1 MKPSL
6 KLMTICLLAAI
17 PYSMQAGDWLPRLAE
32 GVIDTTQHET
42 LGLQAAPGINH
53 YTIHQATDETDH
65 YANGV
70 VMAAFKGTIYCMWQS
85 SPTDED
91 SDDTWVAYSRS
102 TDNGHSWSK
111 PMTLA
116 SPTTDHYCTS
126 GGWLIYR
133 DSLTALIDI
142 WPKGMMPRGGETC
155 YQTSTDGINWSPM
168 QAVRMAE
175 GFDMNG
181 VLEQDPRPLPNG
193 RIVGAIHFQP
203 GLHVCPAYTN
213 DPTGRSGWQKGD
225 FLAEDKGKQSRELEP
240 SQYLRRDGSIV
251 MLFRDQRSSFRKL
264 AAISTDMGQ
273 TWTKAE
279 LTNMPDARTKQC
291 AGNLPDGTA
300 YMVSCPANGKRR
312 WPLVLQLSDDGI
324 LFDRAL
330 LIRSGSAGDLP
341 AKRYEGRYKTAGYS
355 YPKAMI
361 HGNKLYIGYSV
372 NKEDVV
378 CSIIPIELLTRNR

>member
-133 DSLTALIDI
+133 DTLTALIDI

-300 YMVSCPANGKRR
+300 YMVSCPANGKWR

-341 AKRYEGRYKTAGYS
+341 AKRYEGRYKTIGYS

-361 HGNKLYIGYSV
+361 HDNKLYIGYSV

>member
-116 SPTTDHYCTS
+116 SPTTDYYCTS

-133 DSLTALIDI
+133 DTLTALIDI

-168 QAVRMAE
+168 QPVRMAD
-175 GFDMNG
+175 GSNMNG

-225 FLAEDKGKQSRELEP
+225 FLAEDRGKQSRELEP

-300 YMVSCPANGKRR
+300 YMVSCPANGKWR

-330 LIRSGSAGDLP
+330 LIRSGATGDLP
-341 AKRYEGRYKTAGYS
+341 AKRYEGRYKTIGYS

-361 HGNKLYIGYSV
+361 HDNKLYIGYSV

>member
-116 SPTTDHYCTS
+116 SPTTDYYCTS

-133 DSLTALIDI
+133 DTLTALIDI

-225 FLAEDKGKQSRELEP
+225 FLAEDRGKQSRELEP

-300 YMVSCPANGKRR
+300 YMVSCPANGKWR

-341 AKRYEGRYKTAGYS
+341 AKRYEGRYKTIGYS

-361 HGNKLYIGYSV
+361 HDNKLYIGYSV

>member
-102 TDNGHSWSK
+102 TDNGQNWSE
-111 PMTLA
+111 PMVLA
-116 SPTTDHYCTS
+116 TPTTGYYCTS
-126 GGWLIYR
+126 GGWLA
-133 DSLTALIDI
+133 DCDTLTAFIDI
-142 WPKGMMPRGGETC
+142 WPKGLEPRGGETC
-155 YQTSTDGINWSPM
+155 YQTTTDGINWSPM

-225 FLAEDKGKQSRELEP
+225 FLAEDRGKQSRELEP

-300 YMVSCPANGKRR
+300 YMVSCPANGKWR

-330 LIRSGSAGDLP
+330 LIRSGATGDLP
-341 AKRYEGRYKTAGYS
+341 AKRYEGRYKTIGYS

-361 HGNKLYIGYSV
+361 HDNKLYIGYSV

>member
-116 SPTTDHYCTS
+116 SPTTDYYCTS

-133 DSLTALIDI
+133 DTLTALIDI

-225 FLAEDKGKQSRELEP
+225 FLAEDRGKQSRELEP

-300 YMVSCPANGKRR
+300 YMVSCPANGKWR
-312 WPLVLQLSDDGI
+312 WPSVLQLSDDGI

-341 AKRYEGRYKTAGYS
+341 AKRYEGRYKTIGYS

-361 HGNKLYIGYSV
+361 HDNKLYIGYSV

>member
-102 TDNGHSWSK
+102 TDNGQNWSE
-111 PMTLA
+111 PMVLA
-116 SPTTDHYCTS
+116 TPTTGYYCTS
-126 GGWLIYR
+126 GGWLA
-133 DSLTALIDI
+133 DSDTLTAFIDI
-142 WPKGMMPRGGETC
+142 WPKGLEPRGGETC

-203 GLHVCPAYTN
+203 GLHVCPAYTD
-213 DPTGRSGWQKGD
+213 DPTGRSDWKMGD
-225 FLAEDKGKQSRELEP
+225 FLAEDRGKQSRELEP

-300 YMVSCPANGKRR
+300 YMVSCPANGKWR

-330 LIRSGSAGDLP
+330 LIRSGATGDLP
-341 AKRYEGRYKTAGYS
+341 AKRYEGRYKTIGYS

-361 HGNKLYIGYSV
+361 HDNKLYIGYSV

>member
-1 MKPSL
+1 
-6 KLMTICLLAAI
+6 
-17 PYSMQAGDWLPRLAE
+17 
-32 GVIDTTQHET
+32 
-42 LGLQAAPGINH
+42 
-53 YTIHQATDETDH
+53 
-65 YANGV
+65 
-70 VMAAFKGTIYCMWQS
+70 MAA
-85 SPTDED
+85 
-91 SDDTWVAYSRS
+91 
-102 TDNGHSWSK
+102 
-111 PMTLA
+111 
-116 SPTTDHYCTS
+116 

-133 DSLTALIDI
+133 DTLTALIDI

-168 QAVRMAE
+168 QPVRMAE

-181 VLEQDPRPLPNG
+181 VLEQDPRPLHNG

-225 FLAEDKGKQSRELEP
+225 FLAEDRGKQSRELEP

-300 YMVSCPANGKRR
+300 YMVSCPANGKWR

-341 AKRYEGRYKTAGYS
+341 AKRYEGRYKTIGYS

-361 HGNKLYIGYSV
+361 HDNKLYIGYSV

>member
-133 DSLTALIDI
+133 DTLTALIDI

-168 QAVRMAE
+168 QPVRMAE

-225 FLAEDKGKQSRELEP
+225 FLAEDRGKQSRELEP

-300 YMVSCPANGKRR
+300 YMVSCPANGKWR

-341 AKRYEGRYKTAGYS
+341 AKRYEGRYKTIGYS

-361 HGNKLYIGYSV
+361 HDNKLYIGYSV

>member
-1 MKPSL
+1 MKPGL

-17 PYSMQAGDWLPRLAE
+17 PYSMQAEDWLPRLAE

-42 LGLQAAPGINH
+42 LGLTKMAGISH

-102 TDNGHSWSK
+102 TDDGQSWSK
-111 PMTLA
+111 PMVLA
-116 SPTTDHYCTS
+116 SPTTGYYCTS
-126 GGWLIYR
+126 GGWLA
-133 DSLTALIDI
+133 DSDTLTAFIDI
-142 WPKGMMPRGGETC
+142 WPKGLEPRGGETC
-155 YQTSTDGINWSPM
+155 YQTTTDGINWSPM
-168 QAVRMAE
+168 QPVRMAD
-175 GFDMNG
+175 GSNMNG
-181 VLEQDPRPLPNG
+181 VLEQDPRPLHNG

-203 GLHVCPAYTN
+203 GLHVCPAYTD

-225 FLAEDKGKQSRELEP
+225 FQAEDRGKQSRELEP
-240 SQYLRRDGSIV
+240 SQYLQRDGSIV
-251 MLFRDQRSSFRKL
+251 MLFRDQKSSFRKL
-264 AAISTDMGQ
+264 ASISTDMGQ
-273 TWTKAE
+273 TWTKSE
-279 LTNMPDARTKQC
+279 LTDMPDARTKQC
-291 AGNLPDGTA
+291 AGNLPNGTA
-300 YMVSCPANGKRR
+300 YMVSCPTNGKWR

-330 LIRSGSAGDLP
+330 LIRSGLADDLP
-341 AKRYEGRYKTAGYS
+341 AKRYEGRYKTIGYS

-361 HGNKLYIGYSV
+361 HDNKLYIGYSV